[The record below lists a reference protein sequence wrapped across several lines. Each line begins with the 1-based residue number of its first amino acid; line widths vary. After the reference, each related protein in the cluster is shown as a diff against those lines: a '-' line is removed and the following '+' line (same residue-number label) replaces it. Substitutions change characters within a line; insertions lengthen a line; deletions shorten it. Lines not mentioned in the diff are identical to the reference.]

1 MTDSD
6 PVIIT
11 SALSRKVSRDG
22 IVVRVEIYRLE
33 DDELWTLEVVNEQG
47 TSTVWDDL
55 FATDELAFEV
65 FSRTVATEGMATFAE
80 GSGSTLH

>member
-22 IVVRVEIYRLE
+22 VVVRVEIYRLE
-33 DDELWTLEVVNEQG
+33 DDQLWTLAVINEQG

-65 FSRTVATEGMATFAE
+65 FSRTVAAEGMATFVE
-80 GSGSTLH
+80 ETGPTLH

>member
-65 FSRTVATEGMATFAE
+65 FCRTVATEGMATFAE
-80 GSGSTLH
+80 ESGPKLH